1 MNHSCIEQYGTLI
14 TESILRRC
22 SERRVPLD
30 PVVVEMLLRS
40 VFTGGGI
47 DPHVHMIE
55 TRESHLA
62 FKNSIGVIS

>member
-30 PVVVEMLLRS
+30 PVVVEMPLRS
-40 VFTGGGI
+40 VFTGGEI
-47 DPHVHMIE
+47 DPHVYIRAHDRDSRV
-55 TRESHLA
+55 TPG
-62 FKNSIGVIS
+62 F